1 MQQLLNLA
9 GSIAGVLGVL
19 LCTAGGLARVAGLYY
34 LAGFASTTIFMVGTG
49 MMIFACLVKLEALQS
64 QLSQK

>member
-19 LCTAGGLARVAGLYY
+19 LCTAGGLARVAGFYY
-34 LAGFASTTIFMVGTG
+34 VAGFASTTIFMVGTG
-49 MMIFACLVKLEALQS
+49 VIVFA
-64 QLSQK
+64 